1 MKILHSRDVPAE
13 RSSLE
18 GTRGTTVRWLIAGRD
33 GAPHYAM
40 RLFEIEPGGSIP
52 VHTHEDTEHEI
63 FIVEGEAICD
73 DGKHEISVKPG
84 DALLVL
90 PGDAHSF
97 RNISKRPFRFICVI
111 PI

>member
-1 MKILHSRDVPAE
+1 MKILHSQEISQE
-13 RSSLE
+13 RSSLSGTE
-18 GTRGTTVRWLIAGRD
+18 GTTLRWLIAQKD

-52 VHTHEDTEHEI
+52 VHVHEDIEHEI
-63 FIVEGEAICD
+63 FILEGEARCS
-73 DGKHEISVKPG
+73 DGNEENLVKTG

-90 PGDAHSF
+90 PNDKHGFKNTSD
-97 RNISKRPFRFICVI
+97 KPFRFICVI

>member
-1 MKILHSRDVPAE
+1 MKIIHSHEIPKE
-13 RSSLE
+13 QSSLA
-18 GTRGTTVRWLIAGRD
+18 GTQGTVLRWLITQNH

-52 VHTHEDTEHEI
+52 IHTHEDIEHEI
-63 FIVEGEAICD
+63 FVVEGEALCS
-73 DGKHEISVKPG
+73 DGTKDIAVKTD

-90 PGDAHSF
+90 PNDKHSF
-97 RNISKRPFRFICVI
+97 KNTSDKPFRFICVI